1 MLKVVAP
8 TSIKL
13 SLMSCNV
20 YNSFDESF
28 EVCLFA
34 CYHPSG
40 QPKNKKECFKT
51 FTKLETFK

>member
-1 MLKVVAP
+1 
-8 TSIKL
+8 
-13 SLMSCNV
+13 MSCNV

-40 QPKNKKECFKT
+40 QPKNKKECFKN